1 MSSGLGDA
9 LGLGLAASEADG
21 AVDAGADGDGLV
33 AAGVQAPTTII
44 TEATRLRPLRVRRLI
59 VLLLIASSGNV
70 SARSSHGRN
79 TDTVPGPASCG
90 QAKLPTGREAAAL
103 SAARSNGVKQIT

>member
-1 MSSGLGDA
+1 MSSGFGEA
-9 LGLGLAASEADG
+9 LGLGLAAAEADG

-70 SARSSHGRN
+70 CARSCHGRN
-79 TDTVPGPASCG
+79 TDTLPGPHHANRLTPNG
-90 QAKLPTGREAAAL
+90 AVKVRHYLRLVQTV
-103 SAARSNGVKQIT
+103 SNR